1 MTFCSLAGRK
11 ATSFWGF
18 FFVVVFKFYLTCN
31 HQHLGGE
38 NIKGEI
44 KNKMYLGGQD
54 SYFEMEHIESLESFL
69 ASCDFFFEASE
80 IPQGQQKAPFLLP
93 KAEKENN

>member
-54 SYFEMEHIESLESFL
+54 SYFEMEHIESLDSFL

>member
-1 MTFCSLAGRK
+1 
-11 ATSFWGF
+11 
-18 FFVVVFKFYLTCN
+18 
-31 HQHLGGE
+31 
-38 NIKGEI
+38 
-44 KNKMYLGGQD
+44 MYLGGQD
-54 SYFEMEHIESLESFL
+54 SYFEMEHIESLDSFL